1 MIHGLDPSEL
11 EKKSE
16 SLHTILLCSPTH
28 THTHSL
34 THSLTHSHTH
44 PLTHSLTFTHLLHFS
59 RQFTH
64 SLIRLVTTTLYYPLS
79 IQIEAKKHP
88 KSAGSSKKEKTK
100 KGKEKEKKEKSKE
113 KSKNKEELT
122 KEEKK
127 PKEKPKDKQKSKP
140 DKSKTKNSFSL
151 IAADGSP
158 TSSKGKE
165 NNKPKGGRN
174 KAPPTRPAPSPP
186 GKLMTVVPTPPS
198 ERKELQLKSSKPTAT
213 SKEFKLKSQPVTSQ
227 PASGEAVTSVGV
239 SVGKQKPRPLSIEP
253 REMKINFGDLDSSS
267 DDEEGAEEEGA
278 VLITGANRLSNS
290 MEDLFCE

>member
-1 MIHGLDPSEL
+1 M
-11 EKKSE
+11 KKRR
-16 SLHTILLCSPTH
+16 C
-28 THTHSL
+28 
-34 THSLTHSHTH
+34 
-44 PLTHSLTFTHLLHFS
+44 
-59 RQFTH
+59 
-64 SLIRLVTTTLYYPLS
+64 
-79 IQIEAKKHP
+79 
-88 KSAGSSKKEKTK
+88 
-100 KGKEKEKKEKSKE
+100 EKSKE
-113 KSKNKEELT
+113 KSKSKNKEELT

-151 IAADGSP
+151 VAADGSP

-165 NNKPKGGRN
+165 NNKPKGGRD

-267 DDEEGAEEEGA
+267 DEEGDEEEGA